1 LAKETELKR
10 TKGDKYEQ
18 GNGRQERKRKERV
31 RARGVNRTKGGRI
44 RKQRRY
50 F

>member
-18 GNGRQERKRKERV
+18 GNGRQERKRKKKYEQEEL
-31 RARGVNRTKGGRI
+31 TEQK
-44 RKQRRY
+44 
-50 F
+50 